1 MRYSTDLRQRV
12 LDFIKAGGSKAEA
25 SRRFS
30 ITRVTIDRWLK
41 AKDPFAYQKPGPR
54 GPRSIDYDALKQQI
68 EAFPDHT
75 LKERADYF
83 GVSGFCIQYSLKR
96 IGYTYKKKSRVQRAL

>member
-1 MRYSTDLRQRV
+1 MRYSTDLRKRV

-25 SRRFS
+25 SRQFS

-41 AKDPFAYQKPGPR
+41 AKDPFAYNKPGPR
-54 GPRSIDYDALKQQI
+54 GPRSINYDALKHHVA
-68 EAFPDHT
+68 AFPDQT
-75 LKERADYF
+75 LKERADHF

-96 IGYTYKKKSRVQRAL
+96 IGYSYKKKSRL

>member
-1 MRYSTDLRQRV
+1 MRYSTDLRKRV

-25 SRRFS
+25 SRQFS

-41 AKDPFAYQKPGPR
+41 ATDPFAYNKPGPR
-54 GPRSIDYDALKQQI
+54 GPRSIDYDALKHHV
-68 EAFPDHT
+68 ATFPDQT

-96 IGYTYKKKSRVQRAL
+96 IGYTYKKKSRL

>member
-1 MRYSTDLRQRV
+1 MRYSTDLRKRV

-25 SRRFS
+25 SRQFS
-30 ITRVTIDRWLK
+30 ITRATIDKWLK

-54 GPRSIDYDALKQQI
+54 GPRSIDYDALKHHVA
-68 EAFPDHT
+68 AFPDQT
-75 LKERADYF
+75 LKERADYL

-96 IGYTYKKKSRVQRAL
+96 IGYTYKKKSRL